1 MNDRHKRENRIRHC
15 LEQNLQ
21 TEQKALYRF
30 QSRFARAFG
39 HCTFEDLFG
48 KRNEIRFQ
56 GIVISLP
63 VKGKIKSAANLPNV
77 YAFQFHFKGTWTG
90 GIRLDRSTFIVQRPF
105 NRVQMIWSFFSGIC
119 RKINRLF
126 VNKIKFFRILY
137 NVKIRV
143 KIRVELF
150 E

>member
-1 MNDRHKRENRIRHC
+1 MIVTSVKIGFVIVSNRICR
-15 LEQNLQ
+15 QNRKLFIDFSPDLHVPL
-21 TEQKALYRF
+21 A
-30 QSRFARAFG
+30 
-39 HCTFEDLFG
+39 TFEDLFG

-63 VKGKIKSAANLPNV
+63 VKGKIKSAADLPNV